1 MSTADESH
9 RAHASAAADA
19 VAALTSRELAIVE
32 LLAQG
37 MSNRE
42 IGDQLHL
49 AEATVKAHLGRIM
62 AKWQVRDRL
71 QVVLRYLGR

>member
-1 MSTADESH
+1 MSTADDSQG
-9 RAHASAAADA
+9 AHTSAADPA
-19 VAALTSRELAIVE
+19 VPLTSRELVIVE

-49 AEATVKAHLGRIM
+49 AEATVKAHLGRVM

-71 QVVLRYLGR
+71 QVVLRFLGR